1 MSRGDVV
8 NGIAVALALALSIA
22 SAGFRAPLAAA
33 QKEEGAR
40 REVGATR
47 IVSASTVA
55 DQLLLAL
62 CERDRV
68 AAFTALSVER
78 APDRHRY
85 AGVPTIASLDDVEA
99 IVAMSPEVV
108 LASNVADARRV
119 ARLEEA
125 GVKVIDLGV
134 PSGFEALKHAIAEV
148 AALCGDRGRGEALTR
163 QLDLRVAAIADGVTN
178 RRGALY
184 AVVYGGRIYGGTTG
198 TSYHD
203 VIRFAGL
210 RDVAA
215 DAFQDFPQY
224 TTEQLLRLDPE
235 IIVTRDGMREAIC
248 RQPGLEALRA
258 CPAGVIEIDAT
269 LLEDPGLGMIDAALL
284 LREAT
289 R

>member
-1 MSRGDVV
+1 
-8 NGIAVALALALSIA
+8 
-22 SAGFRAPLAAA
+22 
-33 QKEEGAR
+33 
-40 REVGATR
+40 
-47 IVSASTVA
+47 
-55 DQLLLAL
+55 
-62 CERDRV
+62 
-68 AAFTALSVER
+68 
-78 APDRHRY
+78 
-85 AGVPTIASLDDVEA
+85 
-99 IVAMSPEVV
+99 
-108 LASNVADARRV
+108 
-119 ARLEEA
+119 EEA

-184 AVVYGGRIYGGTTG
+184 AVVYGGRIYGGSTG

-235 IIVTRDGMREAIC
+235 IIVT
-248 RQPGLEALRA
+248 
-258 CPAGVIEIDAT
+258 
-269 LLEDPGLGMIDAALL
+269 
-284 LREAT
+284 
-289 R
+289 